1 MVFDYTPLYMFILLM
16 LALAFG
22 IPISFSL
29 LIVALLFGTAL
40 WGEQLHT
47 YRYPSFYFY
56 GIGSTKGTGSG
67 RSL

>member
-40 WGEQLHT
+40 WGAG
-47 YRYPSFYFY
+47 
-56 GIGSTKGTGSG
+56 GISLAISAVWGTMNNL
-67 RSL
+67 SLIHI